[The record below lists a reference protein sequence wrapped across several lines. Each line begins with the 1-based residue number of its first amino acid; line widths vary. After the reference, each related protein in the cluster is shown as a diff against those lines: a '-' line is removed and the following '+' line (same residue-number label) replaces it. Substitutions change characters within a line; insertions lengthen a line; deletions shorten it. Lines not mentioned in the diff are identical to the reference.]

1 MKGTVIQ
8 AVDHFSQ
15 STDNYLQHQGG
26 YEAAALLRQVKPGKT
41 TPGCHQGH
49 PTHDPTSA
57 SLSWR
62 RPQTRQRNAKTSGKE
77 NKIKET
83 CSEMITGGK
92 SFKNM
97 QKEQSND
104 QLKWYEK
111 EEKVECKIEKTGKIM
126 PLLYTTISTRWCCN
140 ARRTLILHSLMQ
152 KSYSHHCSR
161 MKCHLKIGINTQEVD
176 KKNMAKNI
184 NSEAKTKSHP
194 QLQKQPTGSVSAP

>member
-1 MKGTVIQ
+1 MKGTVTQ

-26 YEAAALLRQVKPGKT
+26 YEAAALLRQVKQGKT

-62 RPQTRQRNAKTSGKE
+62 HPHRRQRNAKQAEKR
-77 NKIKET
+77 IKT
-83 CSEMITGGK
+83 HNEMITGGK

-97 QKEQSND
+97 QTEQSND

-111 EEKVECKIEKTGKIM
+111 QEKVECKIGKIM
-126 PLLYTTISTRWCCN
+126 ALLYTTISTRWCCN
-140 ARRTLILHSLMQ
+140 ALRTQFLHSLMQ

-161 MKCHLKIGINTQEVD
+161 MKYHLKFGRNMEKVD
-176 KKNMAKNI
+176 KKNKVKNK